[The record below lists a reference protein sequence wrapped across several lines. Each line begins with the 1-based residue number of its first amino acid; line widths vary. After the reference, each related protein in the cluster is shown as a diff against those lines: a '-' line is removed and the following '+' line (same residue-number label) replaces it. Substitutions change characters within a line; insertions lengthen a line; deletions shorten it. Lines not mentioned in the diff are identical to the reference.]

1 VKKIG
6 KKNKKRKPTA
16 TREGKEERS
25 GEEDMCREVMRGR
38 PAISE
43 LGEEDRQKK

>member
-1 VKKIG
+1 MLVISQFQK
-6 KKNKKRKPTA
+6 A
-16 TREGKEERS
+16 QEERS